1 MQQQFQGFVGGEP
14 AVLQVLHLEGVSHHL
29 QDAIERL
36 GRPAVEAKYGNL
48 FDMYAR
54 ITGEDPYSEPMRI
67 YPAVHYVM
75 GGLWVDYDLQTN
87 ITGLFCAGEARPE
100 NRIRPGS
107 TTDSDG
113 VPQVTID
120 FTTPPAAREQMAS
133 MREGGW
139 QVGLGRDLRGTRLGL
154 LGMGRLGTE
163 MAKFGTAFGMD
174 VVGWSQNLT
183 PAAAEAAGARY
194 VEKAELFETSN
205 FVSVH
210 LRLSDRTQGI
220 VGRDDI
226 ARMKPD
232 ACLIN
237 TSRGGL
243 VDNDALVAALREGRL
258 GGAAL
263 DVYDHEPLPAD
274 DPLRSVPGLLLTPH
288 IGYVTRESYEV
299 FYPETVEA
307 IRAWLDGTPVRV
319 LA

>member
-1 MQQQFQGFVGGEP
+1 MTRIAILDDYQRVALDLADWSCLSEAEITVFDRHIEDEAALAAALQPFEVIAIMRERTPFPRSLFARLP
-14 AVLQVLHLEGVSHHL
+14 ALKLLVTSGMKNAAVDLE
-29 QDAIERL
+29 
-36 GRPAVEAKYGNL
+36 
-48 FDMYAR
+48 
-54 ITGEDPYSEPMRI
+54 
-67 YPAVHYVM
+67 
-75 GGLWVDYDLQTN
+75 
-87 ITGLFCAGEARPE
+87 
-100 NRIRPGS
+100 
-107 TTDSDG
+107 
-113 VPQVTID
+113 
-120 FTTPPAAREQMAS
+120 AAREHGVAVCGTASSGHATAELSFLMILSLARKLPEQMAS

-194 VEKAELFETSN
+194 VEKAELFETSD

>member
-1 MQQQFQGFVGGEP
+1 MTKIAILDDYQRVALDLADWSSLSDAEITVFDRHIEDEDALAAALRPFDVIAIMRERTPFPRSLFARLP
-14 AVLQVLHLEGVSHHL
+14 ALKLLVTSGMKN
-29 QDAIERL
+29 A
-36 GRPAVEAKYGNL
+36 AV
-48 FDMYAR
+48 DM
-54 ITGEDPYSEPMRI
+54 E
-67 YPAVHYVM
+67 
-75 GGLWVDYDLQTN
+75 
-87 ITGLFCAGEARPE
+87 
-100 NRIRPGS
+100 
-107 TTDSDG
+107 
-113 VPQVTID
+113 
-120 FTTPPAAREQMAS
+120 AARDHGVAVCGTASSGHATAELSMLMILALARKLPDQMRT
-133 MREGGW
+133 MRDGGW
-139 QVGLGRDLRGTRLGL
+139 QGGLGRDLRGARLGL
-154 LGMGRLGTE
+154 LGMGRLGGE
-163 MAKFGTAFGMD
+163 MARFGAAFGMD

-183 PAAAEAAGARY
+183 PQAAAAAGARY
-194 VEKAELFETSN
+194 VEKSELFETSD

-210 LRLSDRTQGI
+210 LRLSERTEGI

-243 VDNDALVAALREGRL
+243 VDNEALVAAVTEGRL

-263 DVYDHEPLPAD
+263 DVFEREPLPAD

-307 IRAWLDGTPVRV
+307 IRAWLDGRPVRV